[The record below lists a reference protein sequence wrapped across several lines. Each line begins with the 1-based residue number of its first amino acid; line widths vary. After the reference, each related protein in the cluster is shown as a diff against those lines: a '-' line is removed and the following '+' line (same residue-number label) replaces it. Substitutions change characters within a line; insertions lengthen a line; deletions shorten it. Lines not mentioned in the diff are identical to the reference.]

1 MQCGDHVDTE
11 RFRAADAG
19 QMTAGAKDEASMD
32 AEEVHR
38 VWLAEQATTSRGSM
52 DVDSNGYGPKGAP
65 ITVVGGFAQHKQTVT
80 LAWRDLWYTVYPAG
94 RDKPSRDILKG
105 LSGAALTHHVMALM
119 GPTGSGKTSLLNV
132 LSGRVPAGG
141 ILSGEVTVNGQAR
154 SEDFNERVAYV
165 MQEELLFAFLT
176 VHETFMLH
184 ARLRL
189 PPSTPDKEKAE
200 SVDRLIAELGLKNVR
215 DSPVGSPGGFRRGLS
230 GGERKRCNIGVE
242 MVRDPAAIFLDEPTS
257 GLDSFQA
264 QNVMSALRDLA
275 GNGRSVVC
283 TIHQPRSSIFAM
295 FDQLMLL
302 TDGRLAFIGDASAAV
317 GYFET
322 LMFKCPTLTN
332 PADFFMDVMSMDFR
346 SESREGNSRSRVDFF
361 AREAA
366 SRGLGEAAA
375 SKALESVALA
385 KKQGAFD
392 GEKEETTSAKP
403 PGGAGWATQFY
414 LLSQRAHKCQRR
426 DVVGVGVTVFLDVVY
441 ALLLSALYR
450 GVGDDQEGV
459 QNRLGCLF
467 FICLNLAYSSALPSI
482 NLFAAE
488 KNIVIREQASGAYAT
503 SAYYLSKLVAE
514 LPKLSSKFVFCTL
527 VYWIVGFNPDP
538 TRYLNFLLIVI
549 CECLAAQA
557 IGMVMATG
565 LPIGA
570 ALAFGPACITVFT
583 LFGGIYLNMDSIP
596 LGAGWIA
603 YVDFI
608 YYAFSALC
616 ANEFG
621 DTDATFT
628 CDGDGGRC
636 LADGAAV
643 LELYSFED
651 IRVAPQVLCQ
661 LALTFGLQCLAFVL
675 LVRSSSRYMPLRIER
690 EAPDLN
696 KRRALSP
703 DDVELKEEKK

>member
-1 MQCGDHVDTE
+1 MQEPT
-11 RFRAADAG
+11 
-19 QMTAGAKDEASMD
+19 MD

-38 VWLAEQATTSRGSM
+38 VWRAEQATTSRGSM
-52 DVDSNGYGPKGAP
+52 DVDANSYKPKGAP
-65 ITVVGGFAQHKQTVT
+65 TVASGFSQHKQTVT
-80 LAWRDLWYTVYPAG
+80 LAWRDLRYTVYPNG
-94 RDKPSRDILKG
+94 RDKPPRDILKG
-105 LSGAALTHHVMALM
+105 LSGAALPNHVMALM

-141 ILSGEVTVNGQAR
+141 ILSGEVTVNGAAR

-165 MQEELLFAFLT
+165 MQEELLFEFLT

-189 PPSTPDKEKAE
+189 PPSTPDAEKAE

-332 PADFFMDVMSMDFR
+332 PADFFMDVMSMDYR

-366 SRGLGEAAA
+366 SRELGESTA
-375 SKALESVALA
+375 SKALEGVALA
-385 KKQGAFD
+385 KKQGALVA
-392 GEKEETTSAKP
+392 KEETAATTAK
-403 PGGAGWATQFY
+403 GGARWATQFV
-414 LLSQRAHKCQRR
+414 LLSRRAHKCQRR
-426 DVVGVGVTVFLDVVY
+426 DVVGVGVTVFLDILY
-441 ALLLSALYR
+441 SLMLAALYR

-467 FICLNLAYSSALPSI
+467 FITLNLAYSSALPSI
-482 NLFAAE
+482 NLFASE
-488 KNIVIREQASGAYAT
+488 KNIVIREQASGAYST

-514 LPKLSSKFVFCTL
+514 LPKLSSKFVFCTI

-538 TRYLNFLLIVI
+538 VRYVNFLLIII
-549 CECLAAQA
+549 CECLSAQA
-557 IGMVMATG
+557 VGMVMATG

-596 LGAGWIA
+596 TGAGWIA

-616 ANEFG
+616 ANEF
-621 DTDATFT
+621 DDPDALFT
-628 CDGDGGRC
+628 CDGDGSRC
-636 LADGAAV
+636 LADGKAV

-661 LALTFGLQCLAFVL
+661 LALAFGLQCLAFRL

-690 EAPDLN
+690 EAPD
-696 KRRALSP
+696 RVSDALEA
-703 DDVELKEEKK
+703 DDVRVETKKR